1 MNELLEKATKVG
13 QLIKESDLSQIFEI
27 KKKQLEKNST
37 SQSLYQSYVDMGTS
51 LENRKRAGDQ
61 IYDYEYEEYR
71 ELVEVVSNDQLILD
85 YFKAHE
91 EYMKLLNNV
100 QEKLQ

>member
-1 MNELLEKATKVG
+1 MNELLEKATKFG